1 MKKLILLGTLSSLA
15 LIGLLVKTSKDKDIP
30 TTGAV
35 YMPEYKNETKGIIAR
50 FENDD
55 VMLLSEKGEA
65 IILAGTM
72 NFSGLENGDELTIFY
87 DDLEDLFPS
96 KTIVKEMIL
105 NSKGDISRINQE
117 ILNKIEGLG
126 WILKK

>member
-30 TTGAV
+30 TTGAI
-35 YMPEYKNETKGIIAR
+35 YMPEYKNEIKGIIAR

-87 DDLEDLFPS
+87 DDLEDPFPS

-105 NSKGDISRINQE
+105 NSKGDVSRINQE

>member
-15 LIGLLVKTSKDKDIP
+15 LIGLLVKTNKDKDIP

-35 YMPEYKNETKGIIAR
+35 YMPSYKNETKGIIAR

-96 KTIVKEMIL
+96 KTIVKEMML

>member
-30 TTGAV
+30 TTGAI

-96 KTIVKEMIL
+96 KTIVKEMML
-105 NSKGDISRINQE
+105 NSKGDVSRINQE

>member
-30 TTGAV
+30 TTGAI

-105 NSKGDISRINQE
+105 NSKGDVSRINQE